1 MVIPAHANRDQLVD
15 QLRRQ
20 IRTLEG
26 TPHAR
31 DATICSTGASAL
43 DRLLPLGGFRR
54 GTLVEWLG
62 DGKGTGVATLAL
74 LAAREACG
82 ADGAL
87 VILDRQRCCYPPSL
101 AGWGIDLAR
110 TVLLWPQNQADEG
123 WAVDQALRCLSVA
136 AVWGHIDRLDP
147 KMFRR
152 WQLAAEASG
161 AIGLLIRPARVRGQ
175 PTWADIQ
182 LAVEP
187 SQAAAGCESRRLKV
201 EVVRCRGGAG
211 GGQVDLELDETGV
224 VREVA
229 RHETLLVHR
238 PVELADPTP
247 DRRSTGT

>member
-1 MVIPAHANRDQLVD
+1 MLISACTSRDQLVD
-15 QLRRQ
+15 HLRQ
-20 IRTLEG
+20 EIRTLESSQ
-26 TPHAR
+26 HAR
-31 DATICSTGASAL
+31 DETICSTGAAGL
-43 DRLLPLGGFRR
+43 DDLLPRGGFRR
-54 GTLVEWLG
+54 GTLIEWLANG
-62 DGKGTGVATLAL
+62 PGTGVATLAL

-82 ADGAL
+82 AGGLL
-87 VILDRQRCCYPPSL
+87 VILDRQKRCYPPSL

-110 TVLLWPQNQADEG
+110 AVLLWPQNQADEG
-123 WAVDQALRCLSVA
+123 WAVDQALRSSAVA

-161 AIGLLIRPARVRGQ
+161 AIGLLVRPAWVRGQ

-187 SQAAAGCESRRLKV
+187 LQAATGRENRRLKV

-211 GGQVDLELDETGV
+211 GGQVDLELDETGI

-238 PVELADPTP
+238 PAELADSTP
-247 DRRSTGT
+247 RRRSTGT